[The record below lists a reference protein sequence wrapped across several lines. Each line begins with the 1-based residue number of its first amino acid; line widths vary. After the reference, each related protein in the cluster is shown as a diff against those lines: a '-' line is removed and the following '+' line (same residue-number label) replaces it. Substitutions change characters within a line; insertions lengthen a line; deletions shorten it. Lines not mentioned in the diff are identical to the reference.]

1 MFILTFTC
9 ILSHLTFAL
18 PCLSKGAVILT
29 SKHNR
34 ELYFPWNEQDAEIS
48 MFHKVAGHRIYADF
62 KLESEGTSPDISGD
76 RGENFLRS
84 TI

>member
-1 MFILTFTC
+1 
-9 ILSHLTFAL
+9 
-18 PCLSKGAVILT
+18 
-29 SKHNR
+29 
-34 ELYFPWNEQDAEIS
+34 

-76 RGENFLRS
+76 REENFLRS